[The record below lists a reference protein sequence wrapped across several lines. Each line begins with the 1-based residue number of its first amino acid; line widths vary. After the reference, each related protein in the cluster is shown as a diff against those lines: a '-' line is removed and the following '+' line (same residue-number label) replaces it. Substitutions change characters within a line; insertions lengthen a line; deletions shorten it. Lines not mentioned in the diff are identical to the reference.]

1 MDINSSQ
8 IVLVKDINSGV
19 EDNAQSSPQ
28 DSQPRNFIEFNDQL
42 YFTADDGENGEE
54 LWVSDGTP
62 QGTQLLADIYPG
74 SDSANS
80 YNWYLTELNDQLY
93 FTANNGKNGEELW
106 VTDGTPDG
114 TKLVT
119 NINSKVNSFGDDSS
133 SSISNLTVVD
143 NELFFSAD
151 NGETGQE
158 LFKLTFEDSD
168 SDINDF
174 AGTNLA
180 DILIGTEEADQIDGL
195 KGEDTLGGKAGNDLL
210 NGGADND
217 ILFGVGGD
225 DTLIGGNGHDLL
237 RGQLG
242 NDLLNGG
249 TGNDTL
255 FGGNQFDR
263 LYGGAGDDL
272 LDGVRGISIYNG
284 GAGSDRFV
292 IHDNAE
298 TVWIQDFE
306 LDIDKIEFSGAIT
319 FEQLEITGSV
329 NSFISFEGEQIG
341 VLLDVNPHDL
351 DENNFGGQ
359 PL

>member
-93 FTANNGKNGEELW
+93 FTADDGENGEELW

-272 LDGVRGISIYNG
+272 
-284 GAGSDRFV
+284 
-292 IHDNAE
+292 
-298 TVWIQDFE
+298 
-306 LDIDKIEFSGAIT
+306 
-319 FEQLEITGSV
+319 
-329 NSFISFEGEQIG
+329 
-341 VLLDVNPHDL
+341 
-351 DENNFGGQ
+351 
-359 PL
+359 